1 MNQSETDS
9 GKINSIKEKT
19 ARLSIISNTCLVLL
33 KFTVGFAIGSVSIIS
48 EAIHSSMDLLAAVI
62 AFFSVRKSAE
72 PPDAG
77 HSFGHGKFEDIS
89 GLVEAVLIFIAAIL
103 IIREAVMKLLS
114 SEPEN
119 SLLDS
124 PDLLYAGI
132 AVMAIS
138 AIANWYV
145 SRTLMKVAAETG
157 SIALEADAWHLRT
170 DVYTSLG
177 VFAGLILIRLTG
189 ITIFDPLFAIG
200 VAVVIMKAAYS
211 LTIKSFSDLI
221 DHSIPAIDEQRIKE
235 VICEHSSDYAG
246 FHDLRTRRSGPEIF
260 IEFHLVVPGDV
271 SVTQSHDLADHLESD
286 LIVEFPRAHITIH
299 IEPCNKG
306 CTRCGPY
313 CTYYEKNPVCGTG
326 HGHQSDFPT
335 RPVRFLS
342 EQARLHTTS
351 MDIFSIVLIIAGL
364 CLFETII
371 KYRQC
376 NHQCRSPLDHGDE
389 GPPVVPCLRADLCGF
404 CRPGCASLAHRLD
417 VHAFPRTGR
426 GTDRNILKRSGR
438 PRCDRISR
446 PRSC

>member
-1 MNQSETDS
+1 MNQSGPGGENIDQ
-9 GKINSIKEKT
+9 IKEKT
-19 ARLSIISNTCLVLL
+19 ARLSVISNTGLVLL

-89 GLVEAVLIFIAAIL
+89 GLVEAILIFIAAIL
-103 IIREAVMKLLS
+103 IIREAVIKLLGPG
-114 SEPEN
+114 PEK

-124 PDLLYAGI
+124 PDLLFAGI

-138 AIANWYV
+138 AGANWYV
-145 SRTLMKVAAETG
+145 SRRLMKVAKDSG

-189 ITIFDPLFAIG
+189 ITLFDPFVAIG
-200 VAVVIMKAAYS
+200 VAIVIMKAAYS

-221 DHSIPAIDEQRIKE
+221 DHSIPEVDEQRIKE

-246 FHDLRTRRSGPEIF
+246 FHDLRTRRSGPEVF
-260 IEFHLVVPGDV
+260 IEFHLVVPGNV

-286 LIVEFPRAHITIH
+286 LMVEFPRAHITIH
-299 IEPCNKG
+299 IEPCNEG

-313 CTYYEKNPVCGTG
+313 CTWHEKNAVC
-326 HGHQSDFPT
+326 SRD
-335 RPVRFLS
+335 
-342 EQARLHTTS
+342 
-351 MDIFSIVLIIAGL
+351 
-364 CLFETII
+364 
-371 KYRQC
+371 
-376 NHQCRSPLDHGDE
+376 
-389 GPPVVPCLRADLCGF
+389 RAQ
-404 CRPGCASLAHRLD
+404 
-417 VHAFPRTGR
+417 
-426 GTDRNILKRSGR
+426 
-438 PRCDRISR
+438 
-446 PRSC
+446 